1 MAEKSI
7 IVIGAGLAGLA
18 TGVYAQMNGYQSHIF
33 EHDSKPG
40 GVAAAWRRGDY
51 LIDGGIHFLMGHKPG
66 QPLYDLYRELGTAPA
81 GSLVDMTTYGRFL
94 DEVSR
99 RDIVV
104 TQDLERL
111 ASELKAISP
120 ADARLIDE
128 LIAGARAMQS
138 SGALYEIGMGSP
150 PELAGPLDQFKMM
163 WGLRK
168 VFTYFSGKYAQPMSD
183 YVQAVH
189 DPWLRQFLVNLFL
202 PEVPVWFVFMVLA
215 LMADGQ
221 MGLLAEGCPGFVR
234 PIEQRYKA
242 LGGQVTYNATVE
254 EILMED
260 SNLTP
265 QPPSLAGKGE
275 SPLPVSGRGRGGV
288 AVGVRLADG
297 HEQRADVVVSA
308 ADGYSTIFKLLGGRY
323 VDEKT
328 KERYRTWKL
337 IRPTVMVSFGVARTF
352 PDESHLIAIMLQNPF
367 VVGNQKIEGPVIRI
381 FNYSP
386 RFAPPGKTVVQ
397 VTFETEWDYWNDLQ
411 KDRPRYEAEKERVAA
426 EVLARLERH
435 FPGIKAQ
442 VEVTDVATPYTT
454 WRYTLNYK
462 GAYMG
467 WLPTPQTLM
476 TSIPRTLPGLANFY
490 LAGQW
495 VLPGGGVPPCLYSG
509 RHVVQVLCRRD
520 GKPFTTTMP

>member
-33 EHDSKPG
+33 EHSNKPG

-66 QPLYDLYRELGTAPA
+66 QPLYDLYHELGTAPA
-81 GSLVDMTTYGRFL
+81 GSLVDMTSYGRFL
-94 DEVSR
+94 DEVSG
-99 RDIVV
+99 RDVV
-104 TQDLERL
+104 ITQDLERL
-111 ASELKAISP
+111 ARELKAISP

-128 LIAGARAMQS
+128 LIAGARAMQG
-138 SGALYEIGMGSP
+138 SGALFDVGMGEP
-150 PELAGPLDQFKMM
+150 PELAGPLGQLKML
-163 WGLRK
+163 WGMRK
-168 VFTYFSGKYAQPMSD
+168 VFTYFTGKYAQPMSD

-189 DPWLRQFLVNLFL
+189 DPWLRQFIVNLFL
-202 PEVPVWFVFMVLA
+202 PEVPAWFVFMVLA

-221 MGLLAEGCPGFVR
+221 MGLLADGCPGFVR
-234 PIEQRYKA
+234 PIEQRYQA
-242 LGGQVTYNATVE
+242 LGGQVTYHATVE
-254 EILMED
+254 EILVEACPERSRRND
-260 SNLTP
+260 
-265 QPPSLAGKGE
+265 
-275 SPLPVSGRGRGGV
+275 R

-297 HEQRADVVVSA
+297 RQQRADVVVSA

-337 IRPTVMVSFGVARTF
+337 IRPAVMISFGVTRTF
-352 PDESHLIAIMLQNPF
+352 PDESHLLAIMLQNPF
-367 VVGNQKIEGPVIRI
+367 VVGNQKIEGLMIRL

-386 RFAPPGKTVVQ
+386 NFAPPGKTVVQ

-411 KDRPRYEAEKERVAA
+411 QDRPRYEAEKGRLAA

-435 FPGIKAQ
+435 FPAITSQ

-467 WLPTPQTLM
+467 WLPTPQTIM
-476 TSIPRTLPGLANFY
+476 TAIPRTLPGLANFY

-509 RHVVQVLCRRD
+509 RHVVQILCRRD
-520 GKPFTTTMP
+520 GKPFTTLAP